1 MIAEI
6 PTGLIHATAV
16 AVHGSGL
23 LITGPSGSGKSGLAL
38 QLIALGADLVSD
50 DQVLVQQNGTEIT
63 LNTAPNL
70 ANKIEARHFGIL
82 NCPTLSQVPLALVLS
97 LADAPEQRL
106 PQPRKIPVGT
116 REIDFISGKNV
127 PNLASAVLLY
137 LR

>member
-1 MIAEI
+1 VIAEI

-38 QLIALGADLVSD
+38 QLIALGADLICD
-50 DQVLVQQNGTEIT
+50 DQVLLKQDSRDIT
-63 LNTAPNL
+63 LHPAPNL
-70 ANKIEARHFGIL
+70 SGKIEARHFGIL
-82 NCPTLSQVPLALVLS
+82 TCPTVSQAPLALVLS

-116 REIDFISGKNV
+116 RKIDFISGKNV